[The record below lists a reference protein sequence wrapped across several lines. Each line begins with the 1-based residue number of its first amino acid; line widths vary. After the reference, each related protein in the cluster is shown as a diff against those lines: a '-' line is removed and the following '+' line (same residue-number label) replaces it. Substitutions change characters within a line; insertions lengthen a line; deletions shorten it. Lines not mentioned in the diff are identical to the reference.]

1 MWWPVGK
8 RVGRRRLGGV
18 SAGYR
23 GSQCR
28 RKEEAPRRPKRSW
41 TTAPSSWPRRTWDG
55 ARTGLVP
62 FLEVSCPYFV
72 YKVKLPDPL
81 PLRRV
86 PCFSNGEAVFNVA
99 AVVLPVCPSLAYS
112 ALVVMG

>member
-1 MWWPVGK
+1 M
-8 RVGRRRLGGV
+8 
-18 SAGYR
+18 
-23 GSQCR
+23 
-28 RKEEAPRRPKRSW
+28 
-41 TTAPSSWPRRTWDG
+41 
-55 ARTGLVP
+55 P